1 MMGVY
6 AIVNKV
12 FPERMYIGSS
22 KNVEE
27 RINQH
32 FSQLKRGEHYNL
44 GLQKDYDWNGDGKD
58 DFSVFFLERVI
69 DKQCLH
75 KIEDNWIQ
83 KFLDAGHYL
92 YNNTTFRTPYLIT
105 STDFRIHRDDN
116 LNENKRYI
124 KRLESEI
131 DFLISQIEYLFEMME
146 NSNDLKEKFKEAYTT
161 EFLYLRIV
169 EEVL

>member
-6 AIVNKV
+6 AIVNKIC
-12 FPERMYIGSS
+12 PDRIYIGSS

-32 FSQLKRGEHYNL
+32 FSQLKRGVHYNL
-44 GLQKDYDWNGDGKD
+44 SLQKDYDWNGDGKD
-58 DFSVFFLERVI
+58 DFSVILLNRVV
-69 DKQCLH
+69 DKNWLH
-75 KIEDNWIQ
+75 VIEDDWIQ
-83 KFLDAGHYL
+83 KFLDAGFYL
-92 YNNTTFRTPYLIT
+92 YNNTTFKTPYLIC
-105 STDFRIHRDDN
+105 SNDFRIHRADD

-131 DFLISQIEYLFEMME
+131 DFLISQIDYLFEMME
-146 NSNDLKEKFKEAYTT
+146 NSNDLKEEFKEAYTT

-169 EEVL
+169 EEIL